1 MRRRQILAAGGA
13 AAVTAALASCSGA
26 SAAGSPAAEG
36 SASPAASGTS
46 LSGSTATA
54 SGFFGPEL
62 LVREDGS
69 FGLDRAQVL
78 TRPDPRLGDVL
89 RVDYPAGSAS
99 PTVARDYDRPEGGA
113 QLYLPLRSGPVDTL
127 HLRYYLRFPAD
138 FNFVKGGKLPG
149 LYGGSVTGGR
159 HIPDGEDGLSTRYMW
174 RTGGRA
180 EVYAYLPTSVEHGT
194 SLGRGDWLWPLG
206 RWTCVE
212 QDVRL
217 NEPGSKDGSV
227 TVQLDGAKV
236 LTSDGLEFRTIGRLG
251 IEGVFFSTFFGGSDP
266 SWATPRR
273 QYAEFAAFE
282 VSDRPIGPLPGTA

>member
-13 AAVTAALASCSGA
+13 AAVTAALASCSGTSEA
-26 SAAGSPAAEG
+26 
-36 SASPAASGTS
+36 ASPASDGASPVPLGTP

-54 SGFFGPEL
+54 SGFFGTRL

-89 RVDYPAGSAS
+89 RVDYPARSAS
-99 PTVARDYDRPEGGA
+99 PTVAREYDRPEGGA
-113 QLYLPLRSGPVDTL
+113 QLYLPLRAGPVDAL

-174 RTGGRA
+174 RAGGRA
-180 EVYAYLPTSVEHGT
+180 EVYAYLPTSVEQGT

-206 RWTCVE
+206 RWICVE
-212 QDVRL
+212 QEVRL
-217 NEPGSKDGSV
+217 NEPGRTDGSV
-227 TVQLDGAKV
+227 TVHLDGTKV
-236 LTSDGLEFRTIGRLG
+236 LTSSGLEFRTVGRLG

-266 SWATPRR
+266 SWATPRT
-273 QYAEFAAFE
+273 QYAEFAAFT
-282 VSDRPIGPLPGTA
+282 VSDGPIGPLPGAP